1 MSWYMCFDIYTKTKG
16 VWTNR
21 IHDKDFSML
30 KNLCDTR
37 GTLMQ
42 EITTSNLD
50 DVDLE
55 NLNVLVH
62 EYDRHDSEYRGCLK
76 REEWEKLDIKSR
88 VICEEGTAKDC
99 GILIDESDVKK
110 ITFASASDYMNDTNK
125 DDYVNIYTESV
136 EERGYGQGQFYD
148 QNSFYSLE
156 KDLKKKYKELII
168 KRYEWERMK
177 TSLEYCKLSDEEKE
191 NVSSEFEYLD
201 EDIQETEFQ
210 IIAINQFCGIL
221 EMYSDYD
228 TKVVAYVYCD

>member
-1 MSWYMCFDIYTKTKG
+1 
-16 VWTNR
+16 
-21 IHDKDFSML
+21 ML

-55 NLNVLVH
+55 SLNVLVH
-62 EYDRHDSEYRGCLK
+62 EHDRHDFKYRGCLK
-76 REEWEKLDIKSR
+76 KEDWEKLDVKSR

-221 EMYSDYD
+221 EMYGDYD
-228 TKVVAYVYCD
+228 TKVVAYIYCD